1 MRGRNYLVFKSLA
14 GEPDPFGE
22 PPRGQP
28 YAAELSLN
36 RFADEADLVER
47 VLERLDRSFIIDQQ
61 VTGRHCSGRR
71 MRIDAV
77 IRPRAFGQWKDPD
90 VAFGIEFK
98 LPDGS
103 IKSYTR
109 WLAQAVDYTHVDW
122 NRYDRLIILTCP
134 GVASWLDR
142 DRRKPGDPDD
152 VMEIRIAKRISGQLN
167 VGELV
172 LRWGYGLSILVNGDH
187 IWSERS
193 GVVKGRHS
201 RLNVRSGSR

>member
-1 MRGRNYLVFKSLA
+1 MFKSLA

-22 PPRGQP
+22 PPRGRP

-36 RFADEADLVER
+36 RFTSEAELVER
-47 VLERLDRSFIIDQQ
+47 VLERLARGFFIDKQ
-61 VTGRHCSGRR
+61 VTGTHCSGRG

-77 IRPRAFGQWKDPD
+77 IRPQVVEQWKDP
-90 VAFGIEFK
+90 K

-122 NRYDRLIILTCP
+122 KGYGRLIILTCP

-142 DRRKPGDPDD
+142 DRQRTGDPDD

-187 IWSERS
+187 VWSERD

-201 RLNVRSGSR
+201 RLDVRSGHR